1 MSDPTSTAPRPEP
14 VGGHPAAHRRS
25 GVVVVG
31 SVNADLLTTVDQHP
45 RPGETVLGR
54 TLAVLPGGK
63 GANQAVAAAQLGAAT
78 TLVGA
83 VGTDQFAD
91 PALAGLRAAGV
102 DLAALAVVD
111 GPTGVAQVTVAADG
125 ENAIVVIPGANAHVD
140 AAAVDASAAV
150 IESAAV
156 VIVQGE
162 IPRAGIEAA
171 AAHTRGRLV
180 VNLAPVVDVDRSV
193 LLAADPLVVN
203 EHEAAL
209 VLAALDRTAA
219 LDKTAGTAASAAVAA
234 LAALAGTARPA
245 GSTGTARSAGST
257 GVVDGPSAGSAVRE
271 SSGGPGAHVLASDA
285 PQGAETATGETGPE
299 ARSDA
304 GPEAEERVVAALLAH
319 GVRSVVLT
327 VGARGAIVADAS
339 GATRVPSP
347 RVDAVDTTGAGDAFV
362 GALAFRLSEGDG
374 LVEAAR
380 LAARVGA
387 AAVRGSGAQ
396 PSYPW
401 AGDQL
406 PEGDDAAR
414 DAADDDRGPTTADD
428 SEAAHA
434 ADVRSDRGALS

>member
-1 MSDPTSTAPRPEP
+1 MNQHTRTVPRPEAA
-14 VGGHPAAHRRS
+14 GGPPAAHGRT

-54 TLAVLPGGK
+54 TLDVLPGGK
-63 GANQAVAAAQLGAAT
+63 GANQAVAAARLGATT

-83 VGTDQFAD
+83 VGSDQFAE
-91 PALAGLRAAGV
+91 PALAGLKDAGV
-102 DLAALAVVD
+102 DLDALAVVE

-150 IESAAV
+150 IGSAAV

-234 LAALAGTARPA
+234 LAALAGTARSA
-245 GSTGTARSAGST
+245 VSTVRVDGLSAG
-257 GVVDGPSAGSAVRE
+257 PAVPE
-271 SSGGPGAHVLASDA
+271 SSGAPGAGVSASDA
-285 PQGAETATGETGPE
+285 TQGAATETGETGPE
-299 ARSDA
+299 ARSEA
-304 GPEAEERVVAALLAH
+304 GPEAEARVVAALVAH

-374 LVEAAR
+374 LVQAAR

-406 PEGDDAAR
+406 PEVDDAAR
-414 DAADDDRGPTTADD
+414 DAADDDRGPATADD
-428 SEAAHA
+428 SEAAPA
-434 ADVRSDRGALS
+434 ADVRSERGSLS

>member
-1 MSDPTSTAPRPEP
+1 MSEHTSTAPRSEP
-14 VGGHPAAHRRS
+14 AGGYPAAHPRT

-54 TLAVLPGGK
+54 TLDVLPGGK
-63 GANQAVAAAQLGAAT
+63 GANQAVAAARLGATT

-83 VGTDQFAD
+83 VGSDQFAE
-91 PALAGLRAAGV
+91 PALAGLKDAGV
-102 DLAALAVVD
+102 DLGALAVVD

-125 ENAIVVIPGANAHVD
+125 ENAIVVIPGANAQVD

-150 IESAAV
+150 VESAAV

-180 VNLAPVVDVDRSV
+180 VNLAPVVDVDRRV
-193 LLAADPLVVN
+193 LTAADPLVVN

-219 LDKTAGTAASAAVAA
+219 LDKTAGTAASAAVVA
-234 LAALAGTARPA
+234 LAALAGTAR
-245 GSTGTARSAGST
+245 SAGT
-257 GVVDGPSAGSAVRE
+257 VGGPSAGPAVPA
-271 SSGGPGAHVLASDA
+271 SVGAPGAVDSASDA
-285 PQGAETATGETGPE
+285 PQEAATATGETGPE
-299 ARSDA
+299 A
-304 GPEAEERVVAALLAH
+304 EARVVAALLAH

-327 VGARGAIVADAS
+327 VGARGALVADAS

-362 GALAFRLSEGDG
+362 GALAYRLSEGDG
-374 LVEAAR
+374 LVQAAR

-401 AGDQL
+401 AGDPL
-406 PEGDDAAR
+406 PEVDDTAR
-414 DAADDDRGPTTADD
+414 DVADDDRDPATADD
-428 SEAAHA
+428 SAHA
-434 ADVRSDRGALS
+434 ADVRSDHGSVS

>member
-1 MSDPTSTAPRPEP
+1 MSEHTSTAPRPEP
-14 VGGHPAAHRRS
+14 AGGHPAGHRRS

-63 GANQAVAAAQLGAAT
+63 GANQAVAAAQLGAQT
-78 TLVGA
+78 TMVGA
-83 VGTDQFAD
+83 VGTDQFAE

-102 DLAALAVVD
+102 DLDALVAVD

-140 AAAVDASAAV
+140 AAAVVACADVVEA
-150 IESAAV
+150 AAV

-180 VNLAPVVDVDRSV
+180 VNLAPVIDVDRSV
-193 LLAADPLVVN
+193 LTAADPLVVN

-209 VLAALDRTAA
+209 VLAALDRSAA

-234 LAALAGTARPA
+234 LAALAGTAR
-245 GSTGTARSAGST
+245 SAGM
-257 GVVDGPSAGSAVRE
+257 VDGPSAGPAVPE
-271 SSGGPGAHVLASDA
+271 SLGAEGAGVSASDA
-285 PQGAETATGETGPE
+285 PQGAATATGETGPE
-299 ARSDA
+299 A
-304 GPEAEERVVAALLAH
+304 EARVVAALLAH

-362 GALAFRLSEGDG
+362 GALAYRLSEGDG

-401 AGDQL
+401 AGDVL
-406 PEGDDAAR
+406 PEVDGAA
-414 DAADDDRGPTTADD
+414 AGTSAVADVEPDRG
-428 SEAAHA
+428 S
-434 ADVRSDRGALS
+434 VS